1 MFERVISFVGN
12 DNFEKIKEKTVLVV
26 GLGGVGGYAVE
37 SLIRSGINNI
47 ILIDFDKIDESN
59 LNRQIITNNNN
70 IGKYKTDVMKER
82 ILSINPECNVSLHNI
97 FLDKDSISILDNYQI
112 DYIVDACDS
121 VQAKKLLIDYSLDKD
136 IKLISSMGTAN
147 KIDPTKLSITD
158 IRKTSYDPLAKILRK
173 YVIDKKT
180 NKKVMVVSSTEQPI
194 RTDILSSLMF
204 VPATAGILCA
214 KYIISDIINN

>member
-70 IGKYKTDVMKER
+70 IGQYKTDVMKER
-82 ILSINPECNVSLHNI
+82 ILSINSECNVSLHNI

-214 KYIISDIINN
+214 KYIISDIINK

>member
-37 SLIRSGINNI
+37 SLIRSGIINI

-70 IGKYKTDVMKER
+70 IGQYKTDVMKER

-112 DYIVDACDS
+112 DYIVDVCDS